1 MKRIIWT
8 LTQIIAALC
17 ITSCTKEVEDAVGNN
32 DPVIVQETDEE
43 FIRIN
48 VRVSDQTQIVT
59 KSMLVSDDIEN
70 RITEITLAAYDRDG
84 LLRDV
89 RHYQNDFT
97 DMTLSVV
104 KGNPVDLVALANMGD
119 MRAELPEKE
128 QAILDNR
135 QLFRG

>member
-1 MKRIIWT
+1 
-8 LTQIIAALC
+8 
-17 ITSCTKEVEDAVGNN
+17 
-32 DPVIVQETDEE
+32 
-43 FIRIN
+43 
-48 VRVSDQTQIVT
+48 
-59 KSMLVSDDIEN
+59 MLVSDDIEN

-119 MRAELPEKE
+119 VWKA
-128 QAILDNR
+128 
-135 QLFRG
+135 